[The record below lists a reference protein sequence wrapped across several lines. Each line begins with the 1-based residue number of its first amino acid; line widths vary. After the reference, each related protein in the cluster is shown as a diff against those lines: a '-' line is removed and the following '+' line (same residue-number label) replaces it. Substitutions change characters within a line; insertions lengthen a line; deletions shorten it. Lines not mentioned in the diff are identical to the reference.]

1 MAAMTE
7 WYQRDL
13 TSLAFLWRLERS
25 DGVTIG
31 FTSHDHDLTRGD
43 LIYRATPGLVPS
55 AIERSD
61 GLDAD
66 TIELAGAL
74 TSDALRSDD
83 LLSGRWDGASLW
95 VSAVDWDDA
104 AAAPL
109 LLVRGELGSV
119 DVQDNAFSAELRGI
133 SSLLDMPVVEETSPA
148 CRASLGDKKC
158 QIDLARLQS
167 LVGVTAQNS
176 GVLINGGGVIADGIY
191 AFGSVRWVDGAN
203 AGLTSRIVNNVGA
216 SLQLREPAPFPV
228 LPNTRVHL
236 TQGCDRRFT
245 TCVNR
250 FANAANFRGEPHVPG
265 NDLLT
270 RYAS

>member
-1 MAAMTE
+1 MLD
-7 WYQRDL
+7 WYQQRL
-13 TSLAFLWRLERS
+13 TTLAFLWRLERR

-43 LIYRATPGLVPS
+43 LTYRATPGLIPS

-74 TSDALRSDD
+74 TSDALRPED

-95 VSAVDWDDA
+95 VSAVDWRDDV
-104 AAAPL
+104 AAPV

-119 DVQDNAFSAELRGI
+119 DVKDNAFSAELRGI
-133 SSLLDMPVVEETSPA
+133 SSVLDIPVVEETSPA

-158 QIDLARLQS
+158 QIDLAGLQS
-167 LVGVTAQNS
+167 VARVSPQNGGVQ
-176 GVLINGGGVIADGIY
+176 INGGGVVADGIY
-191 AFGSVRWVDGAN
+191 AFGSLRWIDGAN
-203 AGLTSRIVNNVGA
+203 AGIISRIVGNIGA
-216 SLQLREPAPFPV
+216 SLQLREPTAFPV
-228 LPNTRVHL
+228 LPNTRVLL
-236 TQGCDRRFT
+236 TQGCDRRFA

-250 FANAANFRGEPHVPG
+250 FANAPNFRGEPHVPG

>member
-1 MAAMTE
+1 MTE
-7 WYQRDL
+7 WFQHDL
-13 TSLAFLWRLERS
+13 TSLAFLWRLERR
-25 DGVTIG
+25 DGVTMG
-31 FTSHDHDLTRGD
+31 FTSHDHDLSRGD
-43 LIYRATPGLVPS
+43 LTYRAAPGLIPS

-66 TIELAGAL
+66 AVELAGAL
-74 TSDALRSDD
+74 TSDALTSED

-95 VSAVDWDDA
+95 VSAVDWTDNSA
-104 AAAPL
+104 SPV

-119 DVQDNAFSAELRGI
+119 DVKDSAFNAELRGV
-133 SSLLDMPVVEETSPA
+133 SSILDMPVIEETSPA

-158 QIDLARLQS
+158 QVDLAPLEIFAE
-167 LVGVTAQNS
+167 VTAQNGGALLIS
-176 GVLINGGGVIADGIY
+176 GAATIADDIY
-191 AFGSVRWVDGAN
+191 AFGSLRWIDGAN
-203 AGLTSRIVNNVGA
+203 GGLISRIVGNVGA
-216 SLQLREPAPFPV
+216 LLTLREPAAFPV
-228 LPNTRVHL
+228 LPGTRVL
-236 TQGCDRRFT
+236 VTQGCDRRFT

>member
-1 MAAMTE
+1 MLN
-7 WYQRDL
+7 WYQQPL
-13 TSLAFLWRLERS
+13 TTLAFVWRLERR
-25 DGVTIG
+25 DGVTMG

-74 TSDALRSDD
+74 TSDALRSED

-95 VSAVDWDDA
+95 VSAVDWRDDV
-104 AAAPL
+104 AAPV

-119 DVQDNAFSAELRGI
+119 DVKDNGFSAELRGI
-133 SSLLDMPVVEETSPA
+133 TTILDMPVVEETSPA

-158 QIDLARLQS
+158 QIDLAGLQTFAH
-167 LVGVTAQNS
+167 VTVHSS
-176 GVLINGGGVIADGIY
+176 GDIHINTAAVVADGIY
-191 AFGSVRWVDGAN
+191 AFGSVRWVDGPN
-203 AGLTSRIVNNVGA
+203 AGMISRIVNNVGA
-216 SLQLREPAPFPV
+216 SLQLREPAAFPV
-228 LPNTRVHL
+228 LPDTRVLL

>member
-1 MAAMTE
+1 MNE
-7 WYQRDL
+7 WYQQPL
-13 TSLAFLWRLERS
+13 TTLAFLWRLERR

-31 FTSHDHDLTRGD
+31 FTSHDQDLTRGD
-43 LIYRATPGLVPS
+43 LIYHATPGLVPS

-74 TSDALRSDD
+74 TSDALRSED

-95 VSAVDWDDA
+95 VSAVDWLDKA
-104 AAAPL
+104 AIPV

-119 DVQDNAFSAELRGI
+119 DVKDNAFSAELRGI
-133 SSLLDMPVVEETSPA
+133 SSVLDIPVVEETSPA

-158 QIDLARLQS
+158 QIDLTPLQKVAR
-167 LVGVTAQNS
+167 VTPQNG
-176 GVLINGGGVIADGIY
+176 GVLISGGGVIADGIY
-191 AFGSVRWVDGAN
+191 AFGNLRWVDGAN
-203 AGLTSRIVNNVGA
+203 AGMTSRIVGNVGA
-216 SLQLREPAPFPV
+216 SLQLREPPAFPV
-228 LPNTRVHL
+228 LPNMRVLL

>member
-1 MAAMTE
+1 MLD
-7 WYQRDL
+7 WYQQRL
-13 TSLAFLWRLERS
+13 TTLAFLWRLERR

-43 LIYRATPGLVPS
+43 LTYRATPGLIPS

-74 TSDALRSDD
+74 TSDALRSED

-95 VSAVDWDDA
+95 VSAVDWRDDVA
-104 AAAPL
+104 IPV

-119 DVQDNAFSAELRGI
+119 DVKDNAFSAELRG
-133 SSLLDMPVVEETSPA
+133 SSSVLDMPVVEETSPA

-158 QIDLARLQS
+158 QIDLAGLQTFARVS
-167 LVGVTAQNS
+167 PQN
-176 GVLINGGGVIADGIY
+176 GRVLISSGGVVADGIY
-191 AFGSVRWVDGAN
+191 AFGSVRWVDGPN
-203 AGLTSRIVNNVGA
+203 AGMISRIVNNVGA
-216 SLQLREPAPFPV
+216 SLQLREPTAFPV
-228 LPNTRVHL
+228 LPNTRVLL

-250 FANAANFRGEPHVPG
+250 FANAPNFRGEPHVPG